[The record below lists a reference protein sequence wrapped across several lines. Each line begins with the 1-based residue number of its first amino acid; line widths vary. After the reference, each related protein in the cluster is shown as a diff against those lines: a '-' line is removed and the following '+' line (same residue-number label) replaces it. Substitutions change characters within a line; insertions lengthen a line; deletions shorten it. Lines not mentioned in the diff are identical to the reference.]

1 MATMTKKPCP
11 RPVFACLSGPLLP
24 KLLPIPLYLRSK
36 VEQMRAAISSMRSLC
51 AVLVLMSAVP
61 AVARPAPDSFA
72 DLANKLLPT
81 VVNISTSQTLK
92 APPPSAMPQ
101 LPPGSPLEDLFKNFL
116 GPKSNTPRHVTSL
129 GSGFIIDPTGFIV
142 TNNHV
147 IEDSEQIT
155 VMLNDGTQLPAR
167 VIGRD
172 TKTDLALLK
181 VAPKKPLP
189 ATHFGDSDKA
199 RIGDWV
205 IAIGDPFGLGSTVT
219 AGIVSARNRN
229 INAGPYDDFIQ
240 TDAPINRGNS
250 GGPLFDM
257 DGNVIG
263 INSAIF
269 SPSGGSVGIGFSIPA
284 NLAREVVGQL
294 RQFGVARRGWIGVR
308 IQQVTSEIAEGLG
321 LPTSSGALVADVTAG
336 GPAAKAGLVN
346 GDLITGF
353 DGKPVGDDRALPRIV
368 ADTPIGKTVN
378 IDVLRKGRKQSMRI
392 TVLKLADD
400 SKPDKPVKAP
410 ASPSKNQ
417 SKLSQLGLTLGAL
430 DGPARAKF
438 KIGAGIQ
445 GVAVTAVDP
454 ASPAGEK
461 NLRVGDV
468 IVEVSGQA
476 VKTPDDVSKRVDAD
490 AKAGKKV
497 ELMLINRD
505 GDLTYVGL
513 RLN

>member
-1 MATMTKKPCP
+1 
-11 RPVFACLSGPLLP
+11 
-24 KLLPIPLYLRSK
+24 
-36 VEQMRAAISSMRSLC
+36 MRAHHSFFGCLIVALTVLC
-51 AVLVLMSAVP
+51 APLTAS
-61 AVARPAPDSFA
+61 ARPAPDSFA
-72 DLANKLLPT
+72 DLADKLLPT

-92 APPPSAMPQ
+92 ALPQGAMPE

-116 GPKSNTPRHVTSL
+116 GPRSNTPRHVTSL
-129 GSGFIIDPTGFIV
+129 GSGFVIDPTGYIV

-147 IEDSEQIT
+147 IEDSDQIT
-155 VMLNDGTQLPAR
+155 VSLQDGTQLPAK

-181 VAPKKPLP
+181 VTPRKPLP
-189 ATHFGDSDKA
+189 ATHFGDSDHA

-205 IAIGDPFGLGSTVT
+205 IAIGDPFGIGSTVT

-263 INSAIF
+263 INSQIYT
-269 SPSGGSVGIGFSIPA
+269 PSGGSVGIGFSIPS
-284 NLAREVVGQL
+284 NLAREVIGQL

-308 IQQVTSEIAEGLG
+308 IQPVTQEIAEGLG
-321 LPTSSGALVADVTAG
+321 LPTTQGALVSDVTRD

-353 DGKPVGDDRALPRIV
+353 DSKPVADDRALPRIV
-368 ADTPIGKTVN
+368 ADTPIGKTVG
-378 IDVLRKGRKQSMRI
+378 IDVLRKGKKQTMRI
-392 TVLKLADD
+392 TVQKLADD
-400 SKPDKPVKAP
+400 NKPDKPVKTP
-410 ASPSKNQ
+410 PPPKNQ
-417 SKLSQLGLTLGAL
+417 SRLSQLGLSLGVL
-430 DGPARAKF
+430 DQGARTKF
-438 KIGAGIQ
+438 KIGGGIQ
-445 GVAVTAVDP
+445 GVVVSSVDP
-454 ASPAGEK
+454 GSSAAEK
-461 NLRVGDV
+461 NLRAGDV
-468 IVEVSGQA
+468 IVEVAGQA
-476 VKTPDDVSKRVDAD
+476 VKTPDDVSKKIDGDV
-490 AKAGKKV
+490 KAGKKV
-497 ELMLINRD
+497 ELLLVNRD